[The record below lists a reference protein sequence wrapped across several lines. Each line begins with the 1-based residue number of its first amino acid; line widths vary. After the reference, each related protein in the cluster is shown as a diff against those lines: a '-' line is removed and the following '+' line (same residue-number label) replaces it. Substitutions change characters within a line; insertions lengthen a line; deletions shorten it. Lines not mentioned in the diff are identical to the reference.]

1 MWEVSLRRYK
11 AAALQVKHNIDKYM
25 SKMHVRIPN
34 SSLGVLVSVL
44 AVTALWSF
52 ISHATSQVSPLL
64 LPHSGSADWLVPSRL
79 LSCMDAVRSLRSG
92 MLGRRRRFPSS
103 SCSWRNFLRQNSWE
117 NFSRGD
123 CTLLC
128 RLRNSWCLD
137 SLSVVFLG
145 PTKTDLFRLTRWRAA
160 AETRCR
166 SCTPRG
172 EGHGGEMESVW
183 FFFFPYRRKLPTA
196 EQLLCFLLGSQT
208 RQIGGYVCF
217 PQTQVICSERRRRGW
232 SLTKNGVLKSL

>member
-11 AAALQVKHNIDKYM
+11 AAALQVKHKIDKYM

-34 SSLGVLVSVL
+34 SSLGVLVSLL

-64 LPHSGSADWLVPSRL
+64 LPHSGSVDWLVPSRL

-103 SCSWRNFLRQNSWE
+103 SCSWRNFLRRNSWE

-183 FFFFPYRRKLPTA
+183 FFFFPTA
-196 EQLLCFLLGSQT
+196 ESCQQRSSCYAS
-208 RQIGGYVCF
+208 
-217 PQTQVICSERRRRGW
+217 CSAAKRDRLEDMSAFHRPRWSVLSVEGEDERW
-232 SLTKNGVLKSL
+232 QKMES

>member
-1 MWEVSLRRYK
+1 MWEVSFRRYK

-34 SSLGVLVSVL
+34 SSLGVLVSL
-44 AVTALWSF
+44 LNITALWSF
-52 ISHATSQVSPLL
+52 IPRATSQVCPLL
-64 LPHSGSADWLVPSRL
+64 LPHSVSADWLVPSQL
-79 LSCMDAVRSLRSG
+79 LSCIDAVRSLQSL
-92 MLGRRRRFPSS
+92 MLSRRRRFPSS
-103 SCSWRNFLRQNSWE
+103 SCSWRNFLRWNSWE

-166 SCTPRG
+166 SRTPRG
-172 EGHGGEMESVW
+172 EVTAERW
-183 FFFFPYRRKLPTA
+183 NLFDFFFPYCRKLPTA

-217 PQTQVICSERRRRGW
+217 PQTQVICSVRRRRGW
-232 SLTKNGVLKSL
+232 ALTKNGVLKSL